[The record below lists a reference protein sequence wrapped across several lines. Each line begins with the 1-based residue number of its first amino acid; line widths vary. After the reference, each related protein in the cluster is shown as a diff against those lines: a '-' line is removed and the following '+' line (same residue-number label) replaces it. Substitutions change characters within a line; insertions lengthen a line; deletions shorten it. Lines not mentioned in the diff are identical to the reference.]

1 MKQLIIGLA
10 TVSLW
15 ASSGL
20 AQADSITVSEIQD
33 AGTDFYSGVLTGAVG
48 AWMASGIVR
57 CERVSGA
64 LIGEILSAHPEWSTE
79 PFEIAVAMAMKSTG
93 CTFDWGPE
101 RKKNEIKSPPISTDA
116 LKVPAELA

>member
-10 TVSLW
+10 AVTLW
-15 ASSGL
+15 ASSGI
-20 AQADSITVSEIQD
+20 AQAGSITVGEIQR

-64 LIGEILSAHPEWSTE
+64 LIGAILDVHPEWSAE
-79 PFEIAVAMAMKSTG
+79 PFEIAVALAMKSTG

-101 RKKNEIKSPPISTDA
+101 RKKKEIKSRPISTDA